1 MTKKNK
7 NHNIVHNIKSVRLCN
22 SSSLSFKI
30 LSIINSNPR
39 QQYNAKAIDQV
50 LEGKY
55 NYHKDEKRIAKIR
68 TELSRLA
75 DRSKIRR
82 IKRGYFQAKA
92 TLEIIAMIESPD
104 TKLHGIKIEV
114 KKIEGIS
121 VQHSILDWLKA
132 KHFRDIANKRG
143 TPLKRHTK
151 QVGWRERWITITV
164 HESGL
169 VEIFLNC
176 SKMPLTYEEF
186 CSFCDFL
193 DGYFKPYCFTRNN
206 AYVIQVGMGK
216 DFEEMHLDG
225 VTCIRL
231 HKFKNDWCSIYE
243 NKEGRVRFEH
253 HLKLN
258 ITLEDAINIM
268 SLISTP
274 PRYRHDNTPDEKID
288 VT

>member
-7 NHNIVHNIKSVRLCN
+7 NNHNAIHNAKSVISN
-22 SSSLSFKI
+22 KTPLSFKI

-39 QQYNAKAIDQV
+39 QSYNAKSIDQV

-68 TELSRLA
+68 TGLNRLA

-82 IKRGYFQAKA
+82 ERRGYFKAKV

-121 VQHSILDWLKA
+121 AQHNMLDWLKV
-132 KHFRDIANKRG
+132 KHFRDVANKKG

-151 QVGWRERWITITV
+151 QVGWRGRWATITV
-164 HESGL
+164 HESRL

-193 DGYFKPYCFTRNN
+193 DGYFEPYYFTRNN
-206 AYVIQVGMGK
+206 AYVTQLGVGK
-216 DFEEMHLDG
+216 DFDDLHLDG
-225 VTCIRL
+225 ITSIRL

-253 HLKLN
+253 HLKLD

-274 PRYRHDNTPDEKID
+274 PRYLHDNNPDEMKD